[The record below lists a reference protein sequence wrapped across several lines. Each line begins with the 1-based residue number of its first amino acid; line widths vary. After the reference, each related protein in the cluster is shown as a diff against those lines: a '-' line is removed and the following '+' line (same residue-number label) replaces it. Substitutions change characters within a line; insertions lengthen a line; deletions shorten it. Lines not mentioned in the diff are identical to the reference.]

1 MSVKIK
7 NFNLFI
13 LLVAI
18 FITTFMTSVETTI
31 VTTAL
36 PTIVSE
42 LHGISEQNWVFTV
55 YLLTTAIS
63 TPIYGKLSDRLGRK
77 PMFLIGIII
86 FILGSTFCGIAPTMP
101 ILILARAIQGI
112 GSGALAP
119 ITMTIIADVF
129 SLSQRAN
136 IMAMNNTA
144 WGISALVGP
153 LIGGFIVDRL
163 NWHWI
168 YFINVP
174 LGIIVLIL
182 ISCCYKEHRTNQ
194 ESLNIDYR
202 GIIYLTICLLAFLL
216 GLQWISNLTVNFG
229 LVGICLI
236 ITIITLI
243 LFIRTEKR
251 AIDPVIPLTLFKSW
265 TFTIQILTALI
276 LSGIQIG
283 FQVYFP
289 MWLQSIYRVSAT
301 IAGLAIT
308 PSPVCWLI
316 SSFFVGM
323 LMKKF
328 APKFIA
334 IPVILIQG
342 IFYIFLVFSGIK
354 FPLFMFYVVA
364 GITGTGLGIVITM
377 NTIVAQETV
386 PVDSIGTASSM
397 ITLGRTLGQTIMT
410 GIFGLIF
417 NLVVALKIQKDHK
430 ITMTIINKVVNSNIQ
445 LHISDKMHYLLSE
458 TLLSAFHGIFLV
470 VLGMFIIGLLINAS
484 DSLKMPLSKMK
495 NKS

>member
-1 MSVKIK
+1 MKDKANHS
-7 NFNLFI
+7 NLFI
-13 LLVAI
+13 LLMAI

-42 LHGISEQNWVFTV
+42 LHGISEQNWVFSV

-63 TPIYGKLSDRLGRK
+63 TPIYGKLSDQLGRK
-77 PMFLIGIII
+77 PMFLIGILI
-86 FILGSTFCGIAPTMP
+86 FIMGSILCGIAPTMSV
-101 ILILARAIQGI
+101 LILSRAIQGV
-112 GSGALAP
+112 GSGALTP

-153 LIGGFIVDRL
+153 LIGGFIVDKL

-174 LGIIVLIL
+174 LGIIVFIL
-182 ISCCYKEHRTNQ
+182 ISFFYKEVH
-194 ESLNIDYR
+194 SKKKLLNIDYK
-202 GIIYLTICLLAFLL
+202 GITYLTICLLAFLL
-216 GLQWISNLTVNFG
+216 GLQWISKLSSNLI
-229 LVGICLI
+229 LVGICL
-236 ITIITLI
+236 TLTFVALI
-243 LFIRTEKR
+243 LFIHTEKK

-265 TFTIQILTALI
+265 TFTVQILTALI

-289 MWLQSIYRVSAT
+289 MWLQSIYRASAT
-301 IAGLAIT
+301 VAGLAIT
-308 PSPVCWLI
+308 PSPICWLL
-316 SSFFVGM
+316 SSFLVGF

-328 APKFIA
+328 SPKSIT
-334 IPVILIQG
+334 IPVVIIQG
-342 IFYIFLVFSGIK
+342 LFYFSLIIAK
-354 FPLFMFYVVA
+354 ITFPLFMFYVIA

-386 PVDSIGTASSM
+386 PVGNIGTASSM

-417 NLVVALKIQKDHK
+417 NLVISSKLQNNRKISMK
-430 ITMTIINKVVNSNIQ
+430 IINKAVNSNIQ
-445 LHISDKMHYLLSE
+445 LHMTYNLHHLLSE
-458 TLLSAFHGIFLV
+458 ILLSAFHGIFLI
-470 VLGMFIIGLLINAS
+470 VLILFIIGLVINMS
-484 DSLKMPLSKMK
+484 DSLSTPLSKSK
-495 NKS
+495 L